1 MAPQTAASVRGCLL
15 LLLHRPVFRWNLLLH
30 VHVHCEV
37 VALLRARRCRLR
49 CKDAVDTCNKE
60 RQQELLSSIAPTR
73 PTRLRGKS
81 DFRRGAEIRFDTF
94 DKMLR
99 AVA

>member
-37 VALLRARRCRLR
+37 VALLRARRC
-49 CKDAVDTCNKE
+49 
-60 RQQELLSSIAPTR
+60 
-73 PTRLRGKS
+73 
-81 DFRRGAEIRFDTF
+81 
-94 DKMLR
+94 
-99 AVA
+99 

>member
-37 VALLRARRCRLR
+37 VALLRARRCCLR
-49 CKDAVDTCNKE
+49 CKDAVDTCNKKRRYAAGTVVVHFPHASNSLT
-60 RQQELLSSIAPTR
+60 RQIGLSQ
-73 PTRLRGKS
+73 GY
-81 DFRRGAEIRFDTF
+81 
-94 DKMLR
+94 
-99 AVA
+99 